1 MCGIVGYAGNVET
14 ACGKPLEV
22 CLQGLERLEY
32 RGYDSAGVALT
43 ASGMDKVTVRKKAGR
58 LKNLV
63 EDIECKPM
71 PLATVGIGHTRWA
84 TNGEPSDV
92 NAHPHTSMD
101 GKVAIIH
108 NGIIENASQLRLDL
122 QAEGYRFASA
132 TDTEVAAKLL
142 GKIVDK
148 IIAEE
153 GKPNLFKAVRR
164 MARMLEGAFTIL
176 ATDCRQPDIVVG
188 ARHDSPLV
196 VGLGDGENFLGSDVA
211 AFVAYTKRAMEVD
224 QDQAVCVS
232 ADKVIVTDFDGNV
245 IENPKTYTVD
255 WDASAAEKG
264 GWDSFMDKEIHDDP
278 AAVQRTLLGRFDP
291 NGDITLD
298 EVRIDQHDFKA
309 IDKII
314 VVACGTASYAGQVAK
329 YAIEHWVR
337 IPVEIELAHEF
348 RYRDPILTPRTLV
361 VAISQSGETMDTL
374 MALRHAREQGSKV
387 LAICNTQ
394 GASIP
399 RESDA
404 VLYTHAGPEVA
415 VASTK
420 AFVAQI
426 TAAYLL
432 GLYLAQV
439 KGAMFR
445 DEIHQVLDSLKDMPR
460 KIQWVLDTQPK
471 TIQAA
476 AERMVNANSFLFL
489 GRHVGYPVA
498 LEGALKLKEIAYT
511 FTEGFAAG
519 ELKHGPIAL
528 VDEGEPVVFIVPPE
542 RGRNVLHAKV
552 ISGIEPHI
560 PFEMDV
566 LYEDE
571 RIIVVDKPH
580 FLATMPRGMWYRET
594 ALIRLRERLGE
605 PDITPAHRLDRM
617 TAGVLVFVR
626 DPACRGAYQM
636 LFQNKQ
642 ATKVYECLASC
653 APIRRPRFGTITQ
666 AEPPRPFPLL
676 RRSHITKERGTL
688 AAFEEPGAVN
698 AETLIERGELILT
711 SAGGR
716 WREAPEGGPCLENP
730 PICRY
735 TLHPRTGKTHQLRVH
750 MNSLGLP
757 IVGDDF
763 YPRIQ
768 TRLYDDFSQPLQL
781 VARVLRFTDPVTGKR
796 QEFVS
801 RIPLIS

>member
-22 CLQGLERLEY
+22 CLQGLQRLEY

-43 ASGMDKVTVRKKAGR
+43 SPGMDHVEVRKKAGR
-58 LKNLV
+58 LANLIEDV
-63 EDIECKPM
+63 ERNPM
-71 PLATVGIGHTRWA
+71 PMATVGIGHTRWA
-84 TNGEPSDV
+84 TNGVPNDI
-92 NAHPHTSMD
+92 NAHPHTSRD

-122 QAEGYRFASA
+122 QTEGYRFASE

-142 GKIVDK
+142 GKISEK
-148 IIAEE
+148 IVEE
-153 GKPNLFKAVRR
+153 TGKPDLFKAVRR
-164 MARMLEGAFTIL
+164 LARMLEGAFTIL
-176 ATDCRQPDIVVG
+176 ADCRQPGIVVG

-196 VGLGDGENFLGSDVA
+196 VGLGEGENFLGSDVA
-211 AFVAYTKRAMEVD
+211 AFVAYTKRAMEID
-224 QDQAVCVS
+224 QDQAVMVS
-232 ADKVIVTDFDGNV
+232 ADKVVVSDFMGNIVAD
-245 IENPKTYTVD
+245 PKTYTVD

-264 GWDSFMDKEIHDDP
+264 GWDSFMDKEIHEGP
-278 AAVQRTLLGRFDP
+278 AAVQRTLLGRLGKDG
-291 NGDITLD
+291 NLNLD
-298 EVRIDQHDFKA
+298 EVRIDEHDFKA

-314 VVACGTASYAGQVAK
+314 VIACGTAAYAGMVAK

-337 IPVEIELAHEF
+337 IPVEVELAHEF

-426 TAAYLL
+426 TAAYVL

-445 DEIHQVLDSLKDMPR
+445 DEIAQALDSLKDMPR
-460 KIQWVLDTQPK
+460 KIQWVLDTQTK
-471 TIQAA
+471 TVHDAA
-476 AERMVNANSFLFL
+476 AQMVDAKSFLFL

-498 LEGALKLKEIAYT
+498 MEGALKLKEIAYT

-528 VDEGEPVVFIVPPE
+528 VDEGEPVVFIVPPA

-552 ISGIEPHI
+552 ISGIEEVKARGAYIIAVAEENDPDVERYADVVFWR
-560 PFEMDV
+560 PACPTLMSPLVDVVPLQLFAMDMAK
-566 LYEDE
+566 LKNYD
-571 RIIVVDKPH
+571 VDKPRN
-580 FLATMPRGMWYRET
+580 LA
-594 ALIRLRERLGE
+594 
-605 PDITPAHRLDRM
+605 
-617 TAGVLVFVR
+617 
-626 DPACRGAYQM
+626 
-636 LFQNKQ
+636 K
-642 ATKVYECLASC
+642 S
-653 APIRRPRFGTITQ
+653 
-666 AEPPRPFPLL
+666 
-676 RRSHITKERGTL
+676 
-688 AAFEEPGAVN
+688 
-698 AETLIERGELILT
+698 
-711 SAGGR
+711 
-716 WREAPEGGPCLENP
+716 
-730 PICRY
+730 
-735 TLHPRTGKTHQLRVH
+735 
-750 MNSLGLP
+750 
-757 IVGDDF
+757 
-763 YPRIQ
+763 
-768 TRLYDDFSQPLQL
+768 
-781 VARVLRFTDPVTGKR
+781 VTV
-796 QEFVS
+796 E
-801 RIPLIS
+801 

>member
-1 MCGIVGYAGNVET
+1 MCGIVGYAGNIAT
-14 ACGKPLEV
+14 SCDKPLEV
-22 CLQGLERLEY
+22 CLQGLKRLEY
-32 RGYDSAGVALT
+32 RGYDSAGVALS
-43 ASGMDKVTVRKKAGR
+43 APGMERVSVRKKAGR
-58 LKNLV
+58 LANL
-63 EDIECKPM
+63 ERDIERAPM
-71 PLATVGIGHTRWA
+71 PAATVGIGHTRWA
-84 TNGEPSDV
+84 TNGVPSDV
-92 NAHPHTSMD
+92 NAHPHISVD

-122 QAEGYRFASA
+122 QAEGYRFSSS

-142 GKIVDK
+142 GKIVDT
-148 IIAEE
+148 IIAED
-153 GKPNLFKAVRR
+153 GKPDLFKAIRR
-164 MARMLEGAFTIL
+164 LARMLEGAFTIL

-211 AFVAYTKRAMEVD
+211 AFVAYTKRALEVD

-232 ADKVIVTDFDGNV
+232 ANEVIVTDFLGNV
-245 IENPKTYTVD
+245 IDNPKTYTVD

-264 GWDSFMDKEIHDDP
+264 GWDSFMDKEIHEDP
-278 AAVQRTLLGRFDP
+278 AAVQRTLLGRLDKH
-291 NGDITLD
+291 GDLNLD
-298 EVRIDQHDFKA
+298 EVRIEEHDFRA

-314 VVACGTASYAGQVAK
+314 VIACGTAAYAGMVAK

-337 IPVEIELAHEF
+337 IPVEVELAHEF

-426 TAAYLL
+426 TAAYVL

-445 DEIHQVLDSLKDMPR
+445 DEIQSTLDALKAMPR
-460 KIQWVLDTQPK
+460 KIQWILDTQAP
-471 TIQAA
+471 TVQQAA
-476 AERMVNANSFLFL
+476 EHMMQAKSFLFL

-498 LEGALKLKEIAYT
+498 MEGALKLKEIAYT

-528 VDEGEPVVFIVPPE
+528 VDEGEPIVFIVPPE

-552 ISGIEPHI
+552 ISGIEEVRARGAFIIAVAEEGDKDVERYADVVFWRPQC
-560 PFEMDV
+560 PTLMSPLVDVVPLQLFAMDMAK
-566 LYEDE
+566 LKGYD
-571 RIIVVDKPH
+571 VDKPRN
-580 FLATMPRGMWYRET
+580 LA
-594 ALIRLRERLGE
+594 
-605 PDITPAHRLDRM
+605 
-617 TAGVLVFVR
+617 
-626 DPACRGAYQM
+626 
-636 LFQNKQ
+636 K
-642 ATKVYECLASC
+642 S
-653 APIRRPRFGTITQ
+653 
-666 AEPPRPFPLL
+666 
-676 RRSHITKERGTL
+676 
-688 AAFEEPGAVN
+688 
-698 AETLIERGELILT
+698 
-711 SAGGR
+711 
-716 WREAPEGGPCLENP
+716 
-730 PICRY
+730 
-735 TLHPRTGKTHQLRVH
+735 
-750 MNSLGLP
+750 
-757 IVGDDF
+757 
-763 YPRIQ
+763 
-768 TRLYDDFSQPLQL
+768 
-781 VARVLRFTDPVTGKR
+781 VTV
-796 QEFVS
+796 E
-801 RIPLIS
+801 

>member
-63 EDIECKPM
+63 EDIEHKPM

-264 GWDSFMDKEIHDDP
+264 GWDSFMDKEIHEDP

-528 VDEGEPVVFIVPPE
+528 VDEGEPVVFIVPPQ

-552 ISGIEPHI
+552 ISGIE
-560 PFEMDV
+560 EV
-566 LYEDE
+566 KARGAY
-571 RIIVVDKPH
+571 IIAVAEQGVVDKPH

-617 TAGVLVFVR
+617 TAGVLVFAR